1 MTSLTFRCV
10 SVSRAL
16 AAGTAHQAR
25 RHTHFGSHE
34 ALNHLFSA
42 ASPAACA
49 GAVGRSPQWQ
59 PLSTHD
65 WRNPA
70 RCAGVSAHRGTRGVL
85 CATRAH
91 PQVPPLRRVRQAVT
105 PTVTLDAAAAAH
117 AAVASLGQTL
127 PSRTCHAHHG
137 RLARTLRSC
146 PLSLLRRGLRR
157 ARPPRPPLAAQGP
170 PCSAP

>member
-91 PQVPPLRRVRQAVT
+91 PQVPPLRRGAASRYTDGDPGCRSRRPRCRRVSRANIVIENMPCPPRTSCAHAEKLSSQSA
-105 PTVTLDAAAAAH
+105 PTRVAPRAAA
-117 AAVASLGQTL
+117 S
-127 PSRTCHAHHG
+127 SS
-137 RLARTLRSC
+137 ARCARSA
-146 PLSLLRRGLRR
+146 L
-157 ARPPRPPLAAQGP
+157 
-170 PCSAP
+170 